1 MQVTKL
7 DHVNVHTANLDAMV
21 AWYGRVLGMRAG
33 ERPPFPF
40 PGAWLYC
47 GDEPVVHLVGVDE
60 QPEKPGKLP
69 QLEHFAFSAKGLE
82 ELLAARRATRS
93 ADRARRA
100 PGSVQV
106 NIWDPDG
113 NPSTSTSRPESRA
126 ELQEVPLA
134 ACADGAHEPASDQRG
149 CLFRT
154 VLPARRS

>member
-47 GDEPVVHLVGVDE
+47 GEEPVVHLVGVDE

-82 ELLAARRATRS
+82 EFVGRLQSDKVRYEARKVPRS
-93 ADRARRA
+93 
-100 PGSVQV
+100 GSVQV

-113 NPSTSTSRPESRA
+113 NHIHVDFAPEESA
-126 ELQEVPLA
+126 GFDLQEVA
-134 ACADGAHEPASDQRG
+134 TGGMR
-149 CLFRT
+149 
-154 VLPARRS
+154 